1 MLRKEK
7 RCIVIDIESSAI
19 KFPHQRVITKMWFE
33 DAFTTNY
40 YFKNVFPQDQQGR
53 LAKNALT
60 SRFVNKG

>member
-19 KFPHQRVITKMWFE
+19 KFPHQRVITKMWFA

-40 YFKNVFPQDQQGR
+40 YFKNVFPQD
-53 LAKNALT
+53 
-60 SRFVNKG
+60 